1 MTQPPALRPQ
11 RKQSQRSSRQVT
23 APLLVALAA
32 SSVVAQPQEGEP
44 RRQLE
49 EVVVTAQKRSQSL
62 TDVPVS
68 VTALSGDRLADAG
81 IENLSDLSEY
91 APNFKLVDS
100 GFIPNIYM
108 RGVGSGSNQGFE
120 LSVGIFADGVHLGRP
135 HQTRS
140 AFMDLERVEVLR
152 GPQSILFGKNAIAGA
167 LSLIS
172 AKPGEEFEFDLSA
185 LTGRSDDD
193 KQEITGA
200 VSVPVTDSFGFRL
213 AGRVREE
220 EGYMYNEVL
229 ERDEP
234 AVDEDAWRLT
244 LAYAPN
250 DALDSSLKLEK
261 STRKQTGRTYE
272 MTRDSALTRCSGED
286 TEMNR
291 RRAADAPEE
300 GKIDTFNATLNID
313 WHLEAGTLTSVT
325 SKTGYDSADL
335 FDADSSSFDTLYIF
349 GTEDYDQ
356 FSQEL
361 RFTSPSGGFVE
372 YIAGVFYQQNDL
384 HFYEEGPLKV
394 RTGGVQPTGICAL
407 DTQVV
412 VDTFID
418 RDFYVDTEAWSAFFQ
433 FTLNWTP
440 TLRTTFGLRKV
451 EEEKTSSREF
461 RIYDDENRGS
471 ADPATLILLDN
482 LRINPHS
489 LEGEREA
496 SNLLPL
502 VNLQWDATDTMM
514 TYISY
519 TEGAKSGS
527 YDARGNNDRDEFNGG
542 GRNYEYDDELAD
554 AWEIG
559 AKMTLAEGTADLN
572 IALFY
577 VEYTDMQVSVYD
589 GSSAFNVLN
598 AGEALTQGI
607 ELDGRWLV
615 TDWFQLTGSV
625 AYLDFEWTEYN
636 NGPCFVGRSDSNADG
651 SCVLTGME
659 NVQTPEW
666 TGTLSTH
673 FTAPLPG
680 NLLLGLTL
688 DANYKDEHFTSSD
701 LDPRGFQEAT
711 TRYNGRLQI
720 GADDGRWNVA
730 LVGKNLSDE
739 TTMGASAATLLDV
752 GGYRATIEPARTVYL
767 EGRYRY

>member
-1 MTQPPALRPQ
+1 MIRPAAQRPQ
-11 RKQSQRSSRQVT
+11 RKQAQGFSRQIT
-23 APLLVALAA
+23 STLLAAVAA
-32 SSVVAQPQEGEP
+32 SSVAAQAQDDAP

-49 EVVVTAQKRSQSL
+49 EVLVTAQKRSQSL

-108 RGVGSGSNQGFE
+108 RGVGSGTNQGFE

-172 AKPGEEFEFDLSA
+172 ATPGEEFELDLSG
-185 LTGRSDDD
+185 LTGTSDD
-193 KQEITGA
+193 KKEISGA
-200 VSVPVTDSFGFRL
+200 ISGPVTDTLGIRF
-213 AGRVREE
+213 AGRMREE
-220 EGYMYNEVL
+220 QGYMYNEVL
-229 ERDEP
+229 DRDEP
-234 AVDEDAWRLT
+234 AVDEEAWRLT
-244 LAYAPN
+244 LAYEPN
-250 DALDSSLKLEK
+250 DVMNSTLKLEQSK
-261 STRKQTGRTYE
+261 RNQTGRTFE
-272 MTRDSALTRCSGED
+272 MIRDSALTRCSGED

-300 GKIDTFNATLNID
+300 GDIDTYNATLNID
-313 WHLEAGTLTSVT
+313 WNFEAGTLTSVT
-325 SKTGYDSADL
+325 SQTGYDSADL

-361 RFTSPSGGFVE
+361 RFTSPTGGFVE
-372 YIAGVFYQQNDL
+372 YIAGVFYQENNL
-384 HFYEEGPLKV
+384 HFFEEGPLKV
-394 RTGGVQPTGICAL
+394 RNGGVSPTGNCAI
-407 DTQVV
+407 DTEVI

-418 RDFYVDTEAWSAFFQ
+418 RDFFVDTESWSAFFQ
-433 FTLNWTP
+433 FTVNWTP

-451 EEEKTSSREF
+451 EEEKVSSRDF
-461 RIYDDENRGS
+461 RVYDDENRGQ

-489 LEGEREA
+489 LQGERDA

-502 VNLQWDATDTMM
+502 INLQWDATDSIM

-598 AGEALTQGI
+598 AAEALTQGV
-607 ELDGRWLV
+607 EMDGRWLV
-615 TDWFQLTGSV
+615 TDWWQLTGSV

-651 SCVLTGME
+651 SCVLTGMQ

-666 TGTLSTH
+666 TASLSTS
-673 FTAPLPG
+673 FTFPLPG
-680 NLLLGLTL
+680 DLLLGLTL
-688 DANYKDEHFTSSD
+688 DANYKDDHFTSSD

-711 TRYNGRLQI
+711 TRYNGRLQL
-720 GADDGRWNVA
+720 GANDGQWNVA

-767 EGRYRY
+767 EARYRY

>member
-1 MTQPPALRPQ
+1 MPQPSVLRPQ
-11 RKQSQRSSRQVT
+11 RKQTQGFTRPVT
-23 APLLVALAA
+23 KILLAALAA
-32 SSVVAQPQEGEP
+32 SSVAAQAQDDAP

-49 EVVVTAQKRSQSL
+49 EVLVTAQKRSQSL

-108 RGVGSGSNQGFE
+108 RGVGSGTNQGFE

-172 AKPGEEFEFDLSA
+172 ATPGEEFELDLSG
-185 LTGRSDDD
+185 LTGTSDD
-193 KQEITGA
+193 KKEISGA
-200 VSVPVTDSFGFRL
+200 VSGPVTDTLGIRF

-220 EGYMYNEVL
+220 QGYMYNEVL
-229 ERDEP
+229 DRDEP
-234 AVDEDAWRLT
+234 AVDEEAWRLT
-244 LAYAPN
+244 LAYEPN
-250 DALDSSLKLEK
+250 DVMNSTLKLEQSK
-261 STRKQTGRTYE
+261 RNQTGRTFE
-272 MTRDSALTRCSGED
+272 MIRDSALTRCSGED

-300 GKIDTFNATLNID
+300 GDIDTYNATLNID
-313 WHLEAGTLTSVT
+313 WNFEAGTLTSVT
-325 SKTGYDSADL
+325 SQTGYESADL

-361 RFTSPSGGFVE
+361 RFTSPTGGFVE
-372 YIAGVFYQQNDL
+372 YIAGVFYQENNL
-384 HFYEEGPLKV
+384 HFFEEGPLKV
-394 RTGGVQPTGICAL
+394 RNGGVSPTGNCTI
-407 DTQVV
+407 DTQVI

-418 RDFYVDTEAWSAFFQ
+418 RDFFVDTESWSAFFQ
-433 FTLNWTP
+433 FTVNWTP

-451 EEEKTSSREF
+451 EEEKVSSRDF
-461 RIYDDENRGS
+461 RVYDDENRGQ

-489 LEGEREA
+489 LQGERDA

-502 VNLQWDATDTMM
+502 INLQWDATDSIMA
-514 TYISY
+514 YISY

-598 AGEALTQGI
+598 AAEALTQGV
-607 ELDGRWLV
+607 EMDGRWLV
-615 TDWFQLTGSV
+615 TDWWQLTGSV

-636 NGPCFVGRSDSNADG
+636 NGPCYVGRSDSNADG
-651 SCVLTGME
+651 SCVLTGMQ

-666 TGTLSTH
+666 TASLSTS
-673 FTAPLPG
+673 FTFPLPG
-680 NLLLGLTL
+680 DLLLGLTL
-688 DANYKDEHFTSSD
+688 DANYKDDHFTSSD
-701 LDPRGFQEAT
+701 LDPRGFQGAT
-711 TRYNGRLQI
+711 TRYNGRLQV
-720 GADDGRWNVA
+720 GANDGQWNVA

-767 EGRYRY
+767 EARYRY

>member
-1 MTQPPALRPQ
+1 MTKHVAQRPQ
-11 RKQSQRSSRQVT
+11 RHQTQRLYRHISS
-23 APLLVALAA
+23 PLLALLTA
-32 SSVVAQPQEGEP
+32 SSVVAQPQDNAP

-68 VTALSGDRLADAG
+68 VTALSGDRLSDAG

-120 LSVGIFADGVHLGRP
+120 LSVGIFTDGVHLGRP

-172 AKPGEEFEFDLSA
+172 AKPGDEFEFDISA
-185 LTGRSDDD
+185 LKGRSDDRH
-193 KQEITGA
+193 EVSGA
-200 VSVPVTDSFGFRL
+200 VSVPVTDSFGFRV

-229 ERDEP
+229 DRDEP
-234 AVDEDAWRLT
+234 GVDESAWRLT

-250 DALDSSLKLEK
+250 DVLDSTLKLET
-261 STRKQTGRTYE
+261 STREQTGRTYE
-272 MTRDSALTRCSGED
+272 MIRDSALTRCSGED
-286 TEMNR
+286 TQKNG
-291 RRAADAPEE
+291 RRAADANEE
-300 GKIDTFNATLNID
+300 GEIDTYNATLNVD

-325 SKTGYDSADL
+325 AKTGYDSADL

-361 RFTSPSGGFVE
+361 RFTSPTGGFME
-372 YIAGVFYQQNDL
+372 YIAGVFYQENNL

-394 RTGGVQPTGICAL
+394 RTGGVQPTGVCAL

-412 VDTFID
+412 VDTFLD

-451 EEEKTSSREF
+451 EEEKISSREF
-461 RIYDDENRGS
+461 RIYNDEGRGS
-471 ADPATLILLDN
+471 ADPATLFLLDN

-489 LEGEREA
+489 LQGEREA

-514 TYISY
+514 AYVSY

-559 AKMTLAEGTADLN
+559 AKMTLADGTADLN

-598 AGEALTQGI
+598 AGEALTQGL
-607 ELDGRWLV
+607 EMDGRWLV

-625 AYLDFEWTEYN
+625 AYLDFEWTEYD
-636 NGPCFVGRSDSNADG
+636 NGPCYVGRSDSNPDG
-651 SCVLTGME
+651 SCSLTGME
-659 NVQTPEW
+659 NIQTPEW
-666 TGTLSTH
+666 TASVSTN
-673 FTAPLPG
+673 FTFPLPG
-680 NLLLGLTL
+680 NLLVGITL
-688 DANYKDEHFTSSD
+688 DANYKDDHFTSSD

-711 TRYNGRLQI
+711 TRYNGRAQI
-720 GADDGRWNVA
+720 GADDGTWNIA

-739 TTMGASAATLLDV
+739 TTIGASAATLLDV

>member
-1 MTQPPALRPQ
+1 
-11 RKQSQRSSRQVT
+11 
-23 APLLVALAA
+23 
-32 SSVVAQPQEGEP
+32 
-44 RRQLE
+44 
-49 EVVVTAQKRSQSL
+49 
-62 TDVPVS
+62 
-68 VTALSGDRLADAG
+68 
-81 IENLSDLSEY
+81 
-91 APNFKLVDS
+91 
-100 GFIPNIYM
+100 
-108 RGVGSGSNQGFE
+108 
-120 LSVGIFADGVHLGRP
+120 
-135 HQTRS
+135 
-140 AFMDLERVEVLR
+140 
-152 GPQSILFGKNAIAGA
+152 
-167 LSLIS
+167 
-172 AKPGEEFEFDLSA
+172 
-185 LTGRSDDD
+185 
-193 KQEITGA
+193 
-200 VSVPVTDSFGFRL
+200 
-213 AGRVREE
+213 
-220 EGYMYNEVL
+220 
-229 ERDEP
+229 
-234 AVDEDAWRLT
+234 
-244 LAYAPN
+244 
-250 DALDSSLKLEK
+250 
-261 STRKQTGRTYE
+261 
-272 MTRDSALTRCSGED
+272 
-286 TEMNR
+286 MNR

-300 GKIDTFNATLNID
+300 GDIDTYNATLNID
-313 WHLEAGTLTSVT
+313 WNFEAGTLTSVT
-325 SKTGYDSADL
+325 SQTGYDSADL

-361 RFTSPSGGFVE
+361 RFTSPTGGFVE
-372 YIAGVFYQQNDL
+372 YIAGVFYQENNL
-384 HFYEEGPLKV
+384 HFFEEGPLKV
-394 RTGGVQPTGICAL
+394 RNGGVSPTGNCAI
-407 DTQVV
+407 DTEVI

-418 RDFYVDTEAWSAFFQ
+418 RDFFVDTESWSAFFQ
-433 FTLNWTP
+433 FTVNWTP

-451 EEEKTSSREF
+451 EEEKVSSRDF
-461 RIYDDENRGS
+461 RVYDDENRGQ

-489 LEGEREA
+489 LQGERDA

-502 VNLQWDATDTMM
+502 INLQWDATDSIM

-598 AGEALTQGI
+598 AAEALTQGV
-607 ELDGRWLV
+607 EMDGRWLV
-615 TDWFQLTGSV
+615 TDWWQLTGSV

-651 SCVLTGME
+651 SCVLTGMQ

-666 TGTLSTH
+666 TASLSTS
-673 FTAPLPG
+673 FTFPLPG
-680 NLLLGLTL
+680 DLLLGLTL
-688 DANYKDEHFTSSD
+688 DANYKDDHFTSSD

-711 TRYNGRLQI
+711 TRYNGRLQL
-720 GADDGRWNVA
+720 GANDGQWNVA

-767 EGRYRY
+767 EARYRY